1 MSSQSTEQRRRALAR
16 SHAYSLLSSLGRFM
30 RAPLSHLLTLG
41 VIAVALALP
50 TLCLVLL
57 EDLQRLGAG
66 LAQTGDVNLF
76 LKADLDEPAARELA
90 RRLREQ
96 PEIALVRL
104 KSPQEALSEFREFAE
119 FSDAL
124 SALQDNPL
132 PWVLAGELKSSAYAD
147 QTTRE
152 LVQRLREWPEVDLVQ
167 FDQEWLARLKAL
179 IALVQ
184 RGVLVV
190 GALLGLAV
198 LLVIGNTIRLE
209 ILTRREE
216 IIIMKLVGAD
226 DAFIRR
232 PFVYSGLWF
241 GLLGAVGALL
251 LVGLG
256 LFALAPAVHALAHA
270 YGSSFTLSGLRP
282 WVVAEVLALGILL
295 GAFGAWLASRRHLAE
310 AEPT

>member
-1 MSSQSTEQRRRALAR
+1 MR
-16 SHAYSLLSSLGRFM
+16 SHGYSLLSSLGRFL

-50 TLCLVLL
+50 TLSLVLL
-57 EDLQRLGAG
+57 GDLQRLGAG

-76 LKADLDEPAARELA
+76 LQAGMDEPAARALA

-96 PEIALVRL
+96 PEIAAVVL
-104 KSPQEALSEFREFAE
+104 KSPAEALAEFREFAE

-124 SALQDNPL
+124 SALEDNPL

-147 QTTRE
+147 TTTRD
-152 LVQRLREWPEVDLVQ
+152 LVQRLRGWPEVELVQ

-179 IALVQ
+179 IGLVQ

-190 GALLGLAV
+190 GALLGMAV

-209 ILTRREE
+209 ILTRRDE

-232 PFVYSGLWF
+232 PFIYSGLWF
-241 GLLGAVGALL
+241 GLLGAIGALALVGAGLL
-251 LVGLG
+251 ALG
-256 LFALAPAVHALAHA
+256 PAVKALAVA
-270 YGSSFTLSGLRP
+270 YGSSFALAGLTLG
-282 WVVAEVLALGILL
+282 VVAEVLVLGILL